1 MQAALQTGQIDIAQ
15 QVSYAAIPAL
25 RANPNI
31 KLLET
36 GAGSLMAFPMWVDT
50 APFNDNRVRE
60 ALKYTLDRQK
70 IIDTILLGFGVPGDD
85 NPIPPTSPYAWR
97 SQVRKQDIPMAKKL
111 LAEAGYGPS
120 KPLKVDLYTAD
131 MIPTMVNLAQ
141 LFKQM
146 AAEAG
151 VEVNVIVGPASE
163 YWDNVWLKHSFQSG
177 GWSARPPGEAL
188 AVAYLENAPCAQGQC
203 HSGQHGPN
211 RALQRG
217 REDVESAGRR
227 THSPVPQDG
236 GWSAVQLQRLSAER
250 RIRSCGFPRSAM

>member
-1 MQAALQTGQIDIAQ
+1 
-15 QVSYAAIPAL
+15 
-25 RANPNI
+25 
-31 KLLET
+31 
-36 GAGSLMAFPMWVDT
+36 
-50 APFNDNRVRE
+50 
-60 ALKYTLDRQK
+60 
-70 IIDTILLGFGVPGDD
+70 
-85 NPIPPTSPYAWR
+85 
-97 SQVRKQDIPMAKKL
+97 MAKKL

-188 AVAYLENAPCAQGQC
+188 AVAYLENAPYPESHWKVPEFDALVRKANVTVDSTARTELYKEAGKMLSLQGGALIPLFRKTVAGARSNC
-203 HSGQHGPN
+203 SGYQPS
-211 RALQRG
+211 
-217 REDVESAGRR
+217 VESVRADFRE
-227 THSPVPQDG
+227 
-236 GWSAVQLQRLSAER
+236 VQCKR
-250 RIRSCGFPRSAM
+250 